1 MRIVHVSGK
10 PDFLNKRNEHRF
22 LYCLQWKVTIKRSYK
37 KMAKK
42 ICSLGWTKTTIE
54 EIQRIRSIQK
64 MIDNKAFQSQG
75 RGQPQ
80 SQLYILLYC
89 RQQAFKYKVV

>member
-1 MRIVHVSGK
+1 
-10 PDFLNKRNEHRF
+10 
-22 LYCLQWKVTIKRSYK
+22 
-37 KMAKK
+37 MAKK

-89 RQQAFKYKVV
+89 RQQAFKYKVVWRWDLKQEWVEIMNTIILEVWG